1 MDRARPTIGPTNQ
14 MPVQRP
20 GGEETMPGFRAWRG
34 VSNWMRTTPGR
45 LRLQSLLVAGAAL
58 ALLGTGSGGVV
69 AVLATETNIHQRT
82 VREIVGVQRL
92 HAWLAAADRSAANS
106 YLSGGAELTLPQ
118 QQYEA
123 DVAAAGR
130 ELEQAGGYQSADDP
144 VGQRLA
150 SISQSFGDYTR
161 LVDSAMVQHRLG
173 HADGMADLRAASN
186 LMHNVRD
193 GILAQVEEVERMCA
207 GELTQADLTLTI
219 ASGVLAVFALSAI
232 VAVGLLVWTQRY
244 VRWRFRRRRNKRLL
258 AATLAAVVVAAGTG
272 TGVYGARQSIMQSQS
287 QYARLLNLWHARSL
301 AYDANGD
308 TSLYLIAGAPAGATT
323 DSSFVADTSRLVDR
337 PLTDSL
343 MAAAQRGDVRFTGM
357 LADELQAAG
366 SATERAAALRVV
378 QAYRQYLEIDAAV
391 HSEAAAGHQAA
402 AVTLTLGTYGAPL
415 GLAFKS
421 LDWGPRLGAQRDW
434 SEGELGFAFETFDW
448 DLAQLTQLL
457 QSEFDATMSGVER
470 LLTETLM
477 LQVLSLSVAALTFA
491 GLRPRIAEYMI

>member
-1 MDRARPTIGPTNQ
+1 MSQTRPTIGPTNQ
-14 MPVQRP
+14 LPVQRP
-20 GGEETMPGFRAWRG
+20 GGEDTMPGFRAWRG
-34 VSNWMRTTPGR
+34 VSRWMRTTPGR

-58 ALLGTGSGGVV
+58 ALLGTGSGSVV

-123 DVAAAGR
+123 DVAAASR
-130 ELEQAGGYQSADDP
+130 ELEQAGGFQSADDP

-150 SISQSFGDYTR
+150 AISQSFGDYTR
-161 LVDSAMVQHRLG
+161 LVDTAMVQLRLG
-173 HADGMADLRAASN
+173 NTDGVADLRAASR
-186 LMHNVRD
+186 LMHNLKD

-207 GELTQADLTLTI
+207 GELTRADLTLTI

-308 TSLYLIAGAPAGATT
+308 TSLYLISAAPAGATT
-323 DSSFVADTSRLVDR
+323 DTAFVADTSRLVDR
-337 PLTDSL
+337 PLTDAMVS
-343 MAAAQRGDVRFTGM
+343 AARRGDVRFDGM
-357 LADELQAAG
+357 LAAELQAAG
-366 SATERAAALRVV
+366 SA
-378 QAYRQYLEIDAAV
+378 
-391 HSEAAAGHQAA
+391 
-402 AVTLTLGTYGAPL
+402 
-415 GLAFKS
+415 
-421 LDWGPRLGAQRDW
+421 
-434 SEGELGFAFETFDW
+434 
-448 DLAQLTQLL
+448 
-457 QSEFDATMSGVER
+457 
-470 LLTETLM
+470 
-477 LQVLSLSVAALTFA
+477 
-491 GLRPRIAEYMI
+491 AE

>member
-1 MDRARPTIGPTNQ
+1 
-14 MPVQRP
+14 
-20 GGEETMPGFRAWRG
+20 MPGFRAWRG

-58 ALLGTGSGGVV
+58 VLLGTGSGGVV
-69 AVLATETNIHQRT
+69 AVLVTETNIHQRT

-130 ELEQAGGYQSADDP
+130 ELEQAGGYQSAADP

-150 SISQSFGDYTR
+150 AISQSFGDYTR

-173 HADGMADLRAASN
+173 SSDGMVDLRAASD
-186 LMHNVRD
+186 LMHNVKN
-193 GILAQVEEVERMCA
+193 GILAEVEEVERMCA
-207 GELTQADLTLTI
+207 AELTQADLTLTI
-219 ASGVLAVFALSAI
+219 ASGVLAAFALSAV

-258 AATLAAVVVAAGTG
+258 AATLAAVVVATGTG
-272 TGVYGARQSIMQSQS
+272 TGVYGARQSIVQSQA

-308 TSLYLIAGAPAGATT
+308 TSLYLIAASPAGATT
-323 DSSFVADTSRLVDR
+323 DTAFQADTSKLVDR
-337 PLTDSL
+337 PLTDDL
-343 MAAAQRGDVRFTGM
+343 LVAAQRGQVRFAGM
-357 LADELQAAG
+357 LANELQSAG
-366 SATERAAALRVV
+366 SAAERDAALRVIR
-378 QAYRQYLEIDAAV
+378 AYRQFLDIDSKV
-391 HSEAAAGHQAA
+391 HAKAAAGHQAD
-402 AVTLTLGTYGAPL
+402 AVMLTLGTYGAPL
-415 GLAFKS
+415 GLAFKT

-434 SEGELGFAFETFDW
+434 SEGELGFAFEEFDW

-457 QSEFDATMSGVER
+457 QTEFDATMTAVER
-470 LLTETLM
+470 LLTETLV
-477 LQVLSLSVAALTFA
+477 LQALSLSVAALTFA
-491 GLRPRIAEYMI
+491 GLRPRIAEYLV